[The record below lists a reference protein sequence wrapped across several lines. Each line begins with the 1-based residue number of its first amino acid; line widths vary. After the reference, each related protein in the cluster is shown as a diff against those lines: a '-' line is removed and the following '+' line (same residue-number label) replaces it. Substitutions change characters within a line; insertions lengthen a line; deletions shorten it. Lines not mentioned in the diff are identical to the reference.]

1 MSRRTL
7 LALASLSTFALD
19 GCLLNWNQFRP
30 GDAAAD
36 AVVADTRSDTG
47 VREDTG
53 VSPTDTGVDTGVVT
67 DTGADTGVP
76 TDAMNAMDVT
86 DASDASDARTDVQD
100 SGVPADVMDA
110 GRDVT
115 DSGPVGDADPGC
127 TGPVVINEVQH
138 TGSSGSDEF
147 IEIHNNGTCEVSLD
161 GWRIA
166 YLTGSATMS
175 STPQDLFVFGPTHR
189 LAPNS
194 QLIVAG
200 ASFMPTGTFLR
211 ILSGRG
217 VSTPAGVALFDRTM
231 TRVDSVVF
239 GAVATTHPFGE
250 PDSTMPA
257 ASPGTSRSI
266 GRSPNGVDT
275 NRNAM
280 DFREFTTPTPGAPNL

>member
-7 LALASLSTFALD
+7 LALASLSAIALD
-19 GCLLNWNQFRP
+19 GCLLNWNQFRA

-36 AVVADTRSDTG
+36 TAVADSRTDTG

-53 VSPTDTGVDTGVVT
+53 VPADTGIDTGVETDTGVDTGVPT
-67 DTGADTGVP
+67 DTMT
-76 TDAMNAMDVT
+76 AM
-86 DASDASDARTDVQD
+86 DASDARSDVQD
-100 SGVPADVMDA
+100 SGVPADATDA
-110 GRDVT
+110 ARDAT
-115 DSGPVGDADPGC
+115 DSGPLGDADLGC

-189 LAPNS
+189 LAPNAE
-194 QLIVAG
+194 LIVAG
-200 ASFMPTGTFLR
+200 ASFMPSGTFLR

-257 ASPGTSRSI
+257 VTPGTSRSI

-275 NRNAM
+275 NHNIT
-280 DFREFTTPTPGAPNL
+280 DFREFTTPTPGAPNM